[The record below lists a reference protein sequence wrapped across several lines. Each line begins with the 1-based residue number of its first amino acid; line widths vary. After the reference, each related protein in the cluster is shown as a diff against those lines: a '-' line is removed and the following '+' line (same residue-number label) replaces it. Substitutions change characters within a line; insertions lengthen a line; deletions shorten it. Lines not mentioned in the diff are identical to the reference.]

1 MRSLQRTVKLMAELL
16 ERVQALEIS
25 YEDLID
31 RLTALEAKSESLQEA
46 QEKWLMTLDKLE
58 NTAPANSET

>member
-1 MRSLQRTVKLMAELL
+1 MAELL
-16 ERVQALEIS
+16 ERVQALELS

-46 QEKWLMTLDKLE
+46 QEKWLLTLDKLE
-58 NTAPANSET
+58 TTVPASSAM